1 MLSETSDISRP
12 LSRHL
17 EELRAHLLLPFIST
31 IIIMLL
37 LFPLTAQMLTNLLNI
52 TNINLENMATY
63 SPTEFIRLK
72 IYLSLI
78 GSILLSH
85 PLWYRG
91 IYNFSSP
98 GLTSKEK
105 RGTIICLLLGT
116 ILFLVGNTLG
126 LFYLA
131 PYLLDI
137 LLDENHLV
145 IAKLSVYQTAKLL
158 ISISIFS
165 GILVSLPILI
175 LLASEYTESKKSLKK
190 YIYILIG
197 FLIVLG
203 TPEPSLVIN
212 LIFLILFAAIMEFT
226 LLIVGGPE

>member
-1 MLSETSDISRP
+1 MF
-12 LSRHL
+12 
-17 EELRAHLLLPFIST
+17 PFIST
-31 IIIMLL
+31 IILMLL
-37 LFPLTAQMLTNLLNI
+37 LFPLTAQILTNLLNI
-52 TNINLENMATY
+52 IEINLENMTTY
-63 SPTEFIRLK
+63 SPTEFLRLK

-98 GLTSKEK
+98 GLTPKEK
-105 RGTIICLLLGT
+105 RGMIICLLLGT
-116 ILFLVGNTLG
+116 ILFLVGNLLG

-137 LLDENHLV
+137 LLDENSLV

-158 ISISIFS
+158 VSISIFS
-165 GILVSLPILI
+165 GILVSLPLLI

-190 YIYILIG
+190 YTYILIG
-197 FLIVLG
+197 FLIILG
-203 TPEPSLVIN
+203 TPEPSLIIN
-212 LIFLILFAAIMEFT
+212 LIFLILFAAIMELT
-226 LLIVGGPE
+226 LVVVGDSK

>member
-1 MLSETSDISRP
+1 MF
-12 LSRHL
+12 
-17 EELRAHLLLPFIST
+17 PFIST
-31 IIIMLL
+31 ITLMLV
-37 LFPLTAQMLTNLLNI
+37 LFPLTAQILTNLLNI
-52 TNINLENMATY
+52 IEINLENMTTY
-63 SPTEFIRLK
+63 SPTEFLRLK

-98 GLTSKEK
+98 GLTPKEK
-105 RGTIICLLLGT
+105 RGMIICLLLGT
-116 ILFLVGNTLG
+116 ILFLVGNLLG

-131 PYLLDI
+131 PYLLDL
-137 LLDENHLV
+137 LLDESSLV
-145 IAKLSVYQTAKLL
+145 IAKLSVYQTTKLL

-165 GILVSLPILI
+165 GILVSLPLSI

-197 FLIVLG
+197 FLIILG
-203 TPEPSLVIN
+203 TPEPSLIIN
-212 LIFLILFAAIMEFT
+212 LIFLILFAAIMELT
-226 LLIVGGPE
+226 LVVVGDSK

>member
-1 MLSETSDISRP
+1 MF
-12 LSRHL
+12 
-17 EELRAHLLLPFIST
+17 PFVST
-31 IIIMLL
+31 ITLMLL
-37 LFPLTAQMLTNLLNI
+37 LFPLTTQMLTNLLNI
-52 TNINLENMATY
+52 TEINLEDMTTY

-98 GLTSKEK
+98 GLTPKER
-105 RGTIICLLLGT
+105 RGMIICLLLGT
-116 ILFLVGNTLG
+116 LLFLVGNLLG
-126 LFYLA
+126 LFYLT
-131 PYLLDI
+131 PYILDI
-137 LLDENHLV
+137 LLDENSLA

-158 ISISIFS
+158 VSISIFS
-165 GILVSLPILI
+165 GILVSLPLLI

-197 FLIVLG
+197 FLIILG
-203 TPEPSLVIN
+203 TPEPSLIIN
-212 LIFLILFAAIMEFT
+212 LIFLILFAAIMELT
-226 LLIVGGPE
+226 LVVVGDSK

>member
-1 MLSETSDISRP
+1 MF
-12 LSRHL
+12 
-17 EELRAHLLLPFIST
+17 PFIST
-31 IIIMLL
+31 ITLMLV
-37 LFPLTAQMLTNLLNI
+37 LFPLTAQILTNLLNI
-52 TNINLENMATY
+52 IEINLENTTTY
-63 SPTEFIRLK
+63 SPTEFLRLK

-98 GLTSKEK
+98 GLTPKEK
-105 RGTIICLLLGT
+105 RGMIICLLLGT
-116 ILFLVGNTLG
+116 ILFLVGNLLG

-137 LLDENHLV
+137 LLDENSLV

-158 ISISIFS
+158 VSISIFS
-165 GILVSLPILI
+165 GILVSLPLLI

-197 FLIVLG
+197 FLIIIG
-203 TPEPSLVIN
+203 TPEPSLIIN
-212 LIFLILFAAIMEFT
+212 LIFLILFAAIMELT
-226 LLIVGGPE
+226 LVVVGDSK

>member
-1 MLSETSDISRP
+1 MSETSDISRP

-17 EELRAHLLLPFIST
+17 EELRTHLMFPFIST
-31 IIIMLL
+31 IALMLV
-37 LFPLTAQMLTNLLNI
+37 LFPLTAQMLINLLNI
-52 TNINLENMATY
+52 IEINLENTTTY
-63 SPTEFIRLK
+63 SPTEFLRLK

-98 GLTSKEK
+98 GLTPKEK
-105 RGTIICLLLGT
+105 RGMIICLLLGT
-116 ILFLVGNTLG
+116 ILFLVGNLLG

-137 LLDENHLV
+137 LLDENSLV

-158 ISISIFS
+158 VSISIFS
-165 GILVSLPILI
+165 GILVSLPLLI

-197 FLIVLG
+197 FLIILG
-203 TPEPSLVIN
+203 TPEPSLIIN
-212 LIFLILFAAIMEFT
+212 LIFLILFAAIMELT
-226 LLIVGGPE
+226 LVVVGDSK

>member
-1 MLSETSDISRP
+1 MF
-12 LSRHL
+12 
-17 EELRAHLLLPFIST
+17 PFIST
-31 IIIMLL
+31 IILMLV

-52 TNINLENMATY
+52 IEINLENTTIY
-63 SPTEFIRLK
+63 SPTEFLRLK

-98 GLTSKEK
+98 GLTPKEK
-105 RGTIICLLLGT
+105 RGMIICLLLGT
-116 ILFLVGNTLG
+116 ILFLVGNLLG

-137 LLDENHLV
+137 LLDENSLV
-145 IAKLSVYQTAKLL
+145 IAKLSVYQTVKLL
-158 ISISIFS
+158 VSISIFS
-165 GILVSLPILI
+165 GILVSLPLLI

-197 FLIVLG
+197 FLIILG
-203 TPEPSLVIN
+203 TPEPSLIIN
-212 LIFLILFAAIMEFT
+212 LIFLIIFAAIMELT
-226 LLIVGGPE
+226 LVVVGDSK

>member
-1 MLSETSDISRP
+1 MF
-12 LSRHL
+12 
-17 EELRAHLLLPFIST
+17 PFIST
-31 IIIMLL
+31 ITLMLV
-37 LFPLTAQMLTNLLNI
+37 LFPLTAQILTNLLNI
-52 TNINLENMATY
+52 IEINLENMTTY
-63 SPTEFIRLK
+63 SPTEFLRLK

-98 GLTSKEK
+98 GLTPKEK
-105 RGTIICLLLGT
+105 RGMIICLLLGT
-116 ILFLVGNTLG
+116 ILFLVGNLLG

-137 LLDENHLV
+137 LLDESSLV
-145 IAKLSVYQTAKLL
+145 IAKLSVYQTTKLL

-165 GILVSLPILI
+165 GILVSLPLSI

-197 FLIVLG
+197 FLIILG
-203 TPEPSLVIN
+203 TPEPSLIIN
-212 LIFLILFAAIMEFT
+212 LIFLIIFAAIMELT
-226 LLIVGGPE
+226 LVVVGDSK

>member
-1 MLSETSDISRP
+1 MF
-12 LSRHL
+12 
-17 EELRAHLLLPFIST
+17 PFIST
-31 IIIMLL
+31 IILMLV

-52 TNINLENMATY
+52 IEINLENTTTY
-63 SPTEFIRLK
+63 SPTEFLRLK

-98 GLTSKEK
+98 GLTPKEK
-105 RGTIICLLLGT
+105 RGMIICLLLGT
-116 ILFLVGNTLG
+116 ILFLVGNLLG

-137 LLDENHLV
+137 LLDENSIV
-145 IAKLSVYQTAKLL
+145 IAKLSVYQTVKLL
-158 ISISIFS
+158 VSISIFS
-165 GILVSLPILI
+165 GILVSLPLLI

-197 FLIVLG
+197 FLIILG
-203 TPEPSLVIN
+203 TPEPSLIIN
-212 LIFLILFAAIMEFT
+212 LIFLIIFAAIMELT
-226 LLIVGGPE
+226 LVVVGDPK

>member
-1 MLSETSDISRP
+1 MSETSDISRP

-17 EELRAHLLLPFIST
+17 EELRTHLAFPFIST
-31 IIIMLL
+31 ITLILV
-37 LFPLTAQMLTNLLNI
+37 LFPLTAQILINLLDI
-52 TNINLENMATY
+52 ANINLQNMTTY
-63 SPTEFIRLK
+63 SPAEFIRLK
-72 IYLSLI
+72 LYLSLI
-78 GSILLSH
+78 GSILLSL

-105 RGTIICLLLGT
+105 RGMIICLLLGT
-116 ILFLVGNTLG
+116 ILFLVGSLLG

-137 LLDENHLV
+137 LIDENSLI
-145 IAKLSVYQTAKLL
+145 IAKLSVYQTAKL
-158 ISISIFS
+158 IVSISIFS
-165 GILVSLPILI
+165 GIIVSLPIII
-175 LLASEYTESKKSLKK
+175 LLVSEYTESKKSLKK

-197 FLIVLG
+197 FLIILG

-212 LIFLILFAAIMEFT
+212 LIFLILFAAIMELT
-226 LLIVGGPE
+226 LIVLGGSE

>member
-1 MLSETSDISRP
+1 MF
-12 LSRHL
+12 
-17 EELRAHLLLPFIST
+17 PFVST
-31 IIIMLL
+31 ITLMLL

-52 TNINLENMATY
+52 TEINLEDMTTY

-72 IYLSLI
+72 IYISLI

-98 GLTSKEK
+98 GLTPKEK
-105 RGTIICLLLGT
+105 RGMIICLLLGT
-116 ILFLVGNTLG
+116 ILFLVGNLLG

-131 PYLLDI
+131 PYLLDL
-137 LLDENHLV
+137 LLDESSLV

-165 GILVSLPILI
+165 GILVSLPLSI

-197 FLIVLG
+197 FLIILG
-203 TPEPSLVIN
+203 TPEPSLIIN
-212 LIFLILFAAIMEFT
+212 LIFLILFTAIMELT
-226 LLIVGGPE
+226 LVVVGDSK

>member
-1 MLSETSDISRP
+1 MF
-12 LSRHL
+12 
-17 EELRAHLLLPFIST
+17 PFIST
-31 IIIMLL
+31 ITLILV
-37 LFPLTAQMLTNLLNI
+37 LFPLTTQMLTNLLNI
-52 TNINLENMATY
+52 IEINLENTTTY
-63 SPTEFIRLK
+63 SPTEFLRLK

-98 GLTSKEK
+98 GLTPKEK
-105 RGTIICLLLGT
+105 RGMIICLLLGT
-116 ILFLVGNTLG
+116 ILFLVGNLLG

-137 LLDENHLV
+137 LLDESSLV

-165 GILVSLPILI
+165 GILVSLPLLI

-197 FLIVLG
+197 FLIILG
-203 TPEPSLVIN
+203 TPEPSLIIN
-212 LIFLILFAAIMEFT
+212 LIFLILFATIMELT
-226 LLIVGGPE
+226 LVVVGDSK

>member
-1 MLSETSDISRP
+1 MF
-12 LSRHL
+12 
-17 EELRAHLLLPFIST
+17 PFIST
-31 IIIMLL
+31 IALMLV
-37 LFPLTAQMLTNLLNI
+37 LFPLTAQMLINLLNI
-52 TNINLENMATY
+52 IEINLENTTTY
-63 SPTEFIRLK
+63 SPTEFLRLK

-98 GLTSKEK
+98 GLTPKEK
-105 RGTIICLLLGT
+105 RGMIICLLLGT
-116 ILFLVGNTLG
+116 ILFLVGNLLG

-137 LLDENHLV
+137 LLDENSLV

-158 ISISIFS
+158 VSISIFS
-165 GILVSLPILI
+165 GILVSLPLLI

-197 FLIVLG
+197 FLIILG
-203 TPEPSLVIN
+203 TPEPSLIIN
-212 LIFLILFAAIMEFT
+212 LIFLILFAAIMELT
-226 LLIVGGPE
+226 LVVVGDSK

>member
-1 MLSETSDISRP
+1 MF
-12 LSRHL
+12 
-17 EELRAHLLLPFIST
+17 PFIST
-31 IIIMLL
+31 IILMLV

-52 TNINLENMATY
+52 IEINLENTTIY
-63 SPTEFIRLK
+63 SPTEFLRLK

-98 GLTSKEK
+98 GLTPKEK
-105 RGTIICLLLGT
+105 RGMIICLLLGT
-116 ILFLVGNTLG
+116 ILFLVGNLLG

-137 LLDENHLV
+137 LLDENSLV
-145 IAKLSVYQTAKLL
+145 IAKLSVYQTVKLL
-158 ISISIFS
+158 VSISIFS
-165 GILVSLPILI
+165 GILVSLPLLI

-197 FLIVLG
+197 FLIILG
-203 TPEPSLVIN
+203 TPEPSLIIN
-212 LIFLILFAAIMEFT
+212 LIFLILFAAIMELT
-226 LLIVGGPE
+226 LVVVGDSK

>member
-1 MLSETSDISRP
+1 MF
-12 LSRHL
+12 
-17 EELRAHLLLPFIST
+17 PFVST
-31 IIIMLL
+31 ITLMLL

-52 TNINLENMATY
+52 TEINLEDMTTY

-98 GLTSKEK
+98 GLTPKEK
-105 RGTIICLLLGT
+105 RGMIICLLLGT
-116 ILFLVGNTLG
+116 ILFLVGNLLG
-126 LFYLA
+126 LFYLT
-131 PYLLDI
+131 PYILDI
-137 LLDENHLV
+137 LLDENSLV

-158 ISISIFS
+158 VSISIFS

-203 TPEPSLVIN
+203 TPEPSLIIN
-212 LIFLILFAAIMEFT
+212 LIFLILFTAIMELT
-226 LLIVGGPE
+226 LVVVGDSK